1 MEEIVDTL
9 VPISVCVVL
18 PVAIVLIN
26 ALVRV
31 HGENKRT
38 QLMLKAIEANK
49 DVDIN
54 KLIESFKK
62 PQKTADQILNKRLL
76 YGCVFTLLAV
86 AVAIAGIVM
95 GDSWMLV
102 SCGAF
107 LAVGVSFLIV
117 YFVTR
122 KQVK

>member
-54 KLIESFKK
+54 KLIE
-62 PQKTADQILNKRLL
+62 
-76 YGCVFTLLAV
+76 
-86 AVAIAGIVM
+86 
-95 GDSWMLV
+95 
-102 SCGAF
+102 
-107 LAVGVSFLIV
+107 
-117 YFVTR
+117 
-122 KQVK
+122 